1 MTIKLLLLKS
11 GEDIIADLAEMNVG
25 DEENPR
31 VVGYYLRK
39 PCIVKLQEGG
49 TQLLTEEDNQ
59 VEQNKYSLKMFP
71 WMPLSAD
78 EVVPIPTDWVVTI
91 VKPVEQVF
99 KMYTEEVLKNESD
112 NSDESD
118 NSSSKG

>member
-1 MTIKLLLLKS
+1 MSIKLLLLKS
-11 GEDIIADLAEMNVG
+11 GEDIIADVAEMNVG

-49 TQLLTEEDNQ
+49 TQLLTEDDKI
-59 VEQNKYSLKMFP
+59 EQNKYSLKMYP

-78 EVVPIPTDWVVTI
+78 EVIPIPADWVVTI
-91 VKPVEQVF
+91 IKPVEQVF
-99 KMYTEEVLKNESD
+99 KMYTGEVLKDESN

-118 NSSSKG
+118 YSSSKS

>member
-1 MTIKLLLLKS
+1 MSIKLLLLKS
-11 GEDIIADLAEMNVG
+11 GEDIIADVAEMNVG

-49 TQLLTEEDNQ
+49 TQLLTEDDKI
-59 VEQNKYSLKMFP
+59 EQNKYSLKMYP

-78 EVVPIPTDWVVTI
+78 EVIPIPADWVVTI
-91 VKPVEQVF
+91 IKPVEQVF
-99 KMYTEEVLKNESD
+99 KMYTEEVLKDESN

-118 NSSSKG
+118 YSSSKS